1 MFEIVC
7 SQLTKTFV
15 SASGT
20 VTPARDLSLSFAAG
34 AISAVIGE
42 SGCGKTTLLRMIAGL
57 EKPES
62 GTVTFKGE
70 RKTPS
75 LSVVFQEPR
84 LFPWLTVEENRFF
97 GHMCG

>member
-20 VTPARDLSLSFAAG
+20 VTPAHNLSLSFAAG

-57 EKPES
+57 E
-62 GTVTFKGE
+62 
-70 RKTPS
+70 
-75 LSVVFQEPR
+75 
-84 LFPWLTVEENRFF
+84 
-97 GHMCG
+97 